1 MLAVYIAI
9 ALGIICLGLLGSL
22 YIVSLAGSKLEDE
35 RNSLQMQV
43 RRLTTE
49 LEAAHQSVK
58 YVQGLLKEGEKKA
71 QLAVVDAQQRIEE
84 SRTIPI
90 VACMNDY
97 QVSNLAVALG
107 TFIKEILLGKK
118 EYIN

>member
-9 ALGIICLGLLGSL
+9 ALGILCLGLFGSL

-43 RRLTTE
+43 RRLTAEIETAYQKE
-49 LEAAHQSVK
+49 RYAQD
-58 YVQGLLKEGEKKA
+58 QLKEGEKKA

-118 EYIN
+118 EWMN